1 MRDGSASDGSNQYK
15 DKSAEQNNFGQQK
28 TQEDIANDLNITT
41 QQLRNYKKL
50 LTLIPEL
57 QDMVE
62 DQELKA
68 TTATLIHVSYNK
80 GVIQYFRHSKS
91 FYISSFVTKYKR
103 EFQDIRWIS
112 LNISF

>member
-1 MRDGSASDGSNQYK
+1 MIYGVRDGSASDGSNQYT

-57 QDMVE
+57 QDMVVVTHY
-62 DQELKA
+62 KA
-68 TTATLIHVSYNK
+68 
-80 GVIQYFRHSKS
+80 FR
-91 FYISSFVTKYKR
+91 R
-103 EFQDIRWIS
+103 R
-112 LNISF
+112 